1 MQFFEICPIHLIKSL
16 STALEL
22 AVNGVHRHHWQT
34 AVIADHIARAAE
46 VEELERRS
54 IVYAALLHDIGAA
67 SNWQERR
74 RIQEPAY
81 RASQGV
87 FKHAE
92 AGFWLLREA
101 PMLSEF
107 AEAIRH
113 HHDAWNGRNYSGTY
127 GEQIPLAGRILHL
140 ADNIEVGIKDG
151 QFILEQADDI
161 LASVCSESGKAFD
174 PKLIDVF
181 RNLGKAEYFWL
192 DIVNPEYHERF
203 FRELDV
209 YGSVRYSLDDAIKIA
224 RIFSRIID
232 KMSRFTARHSQD
244 VSQMAAFLAEGL
256 GFSGDEVK
264 AMRIAGLLHDLGK
277 LAIPNEI
284 LEKAGPLDERE
295 FRMIKQHT
303 YYTYRILEQIDHF
316 DVIAEWAAYHHET
329 LDGCGYPFRIAGE
342 SLSLGSRIMAVA
354 DIFTALSEQRPYREP
369 MEQRKVKRI
378 MESMVDRNKI
388 DGMVVKYLFDHH
400 KEAIG
405 VFGEQEPDGL

>member
-81 RASQGV
+81 RASQSV

-92 AGFWLLREA
+92 AGFWLLKEA
-101 PMLSEF
+101 PLLSEF
-107 AEAIRH
+107 AEAVRH
-113 HHDAWNGRNYSGTY
+113 HHDAWNGRNYSGTF
-127 GEQIPLAGRILHL
+127 GQQIPLAGRILHL
-140 ADNIEVGIKDG
+140 ADKIEVCIQSDR
-151 QFILEQADDI
+151 FILEQCDEIMAV
-161 LASVCSESGKAFD
+161 VCAESGKAFD
-174 PKLIDVF
+174 PKLIEVVKS
-181 RNLGKAEYFWL
+181 LGKAESFWL

-203 FRELDV
+203 FQELDV
-209 YGSVRYSLDDAIKIA
+209 YGTVHYSLDDAIKIA

-244 VSQMAAFLAEGL
+244 VSQVAAFLAAGL
-256 GFSGDEVK
+256 GFSSDEVK

-277 LAIPNEI
+277 LAVPNEI
-284 LEKAGPLDERE
+284 LEKSGPLNERE
-295 FRMIKQHT
+295 FRIVKQHT

-316 DVIAEWAAYHHET
+316 DMIAEWAAYHHET
-329 LDGCGYPFRIAGE
+329 LDGCGYPFRIPGA

-369 MEQRKVKRI
+369 MEPEKVRRI
-378 MESMVDRNKI
+378 MESMVENNKI
-388 DGMVVKYLFDHH
+388 DRLVAQYLFNHH
-400 KEAIG
+400 TEA
-405 VFGEQEPDGL
+405 VQVLGEQDQ